1 MNSDWLQSALE
12 VSVGDTGREWSPSA
26 SRPGES
32 MRSQAV
38 CGNWHDT
45 YVSVDCEQHA
55 FMAHRDDSGWQAT
68 SQTAWFVG
76 MLPTVPPLRHKEPE
90 LIKAMSCLLISW
102 NRSPRAGVEA
112 SSRRS
117 ASICGSLSPSVIR

>member
-68 SQTAWFVG
+68 SKTAWSPNPAPPNRHLPLTIRDKNDCFFVAVSG
-76 MLPTVPPLRHKEPE
+76 RIDT
-90 LIKAMSCLLISW
+90 
-102 NRSPRAGVEA
+102 
-112 SSRRS
+112 
-117 ASICGSLSPSVIR
+117 